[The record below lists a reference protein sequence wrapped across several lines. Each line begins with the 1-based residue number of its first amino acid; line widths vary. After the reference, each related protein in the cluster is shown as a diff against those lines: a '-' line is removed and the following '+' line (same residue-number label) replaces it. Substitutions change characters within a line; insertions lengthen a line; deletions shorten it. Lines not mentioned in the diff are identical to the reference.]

1 MSSTDLNQSYADL
14 VDTPDPYPLSAD
26 DFMGRTQPPASRLL
40 ASRLRRAIRAGEY
53 TQGDALPSQRALA
66 EEHGIAQN
74 TAREALRLLA
84 DEGLVIA
91 EHGRGVFVRAPFSQ
105 VDNDL
110 GRHRISETK
119 MTATE
124 KSAPQLHPSGP
135 VYDIAGRIFVCL
147 RMAFETTGYVGAWL
161 VTDHRLVIEWQNGPT
176 VATVLEQV
184 LPHTSPDAP
193 ESVRGVAGLRLLHRT
208 TDNEAELTWL
218 PSPSAHVMLRRL
230 SAQVPSAT

>member
-1 MSSTDLNQSYADL
+1 MEWQMSSTDLNQSYAVL
-14 VDTPDPYPLSAD
+14 MDTPGPYVLSAD

-53 TQGDALPSQRALA
+53 SQGDALPSQRALA

-105 VDNDL
+105 VDNDH
-110 GRHRISETK
+110 GQHRISEAE
-119 MTATE
+119 MTPSE
-124 KSAPQLHPSGP
+124 RSASQLHPSGP
-135 VYDIAGRIFVCL
+135 AYDIAGRIFVCL

-161 VTDHRLVIEWQNGPT
+161 VTDHRLVIEWQGGPT
-176 VATVLEQV
+176 VAEVLDQV
-184 LPHTSPDAP
+184 LPHTYPDAP
-193 ESVRGVAGLRLLHRT
+193 ESVVGVAGLRVRHRT
-208 TDNEAELTWL
+208 ADDEAELTWL
-218 PSPSAHVMLRRL
+218 PSPTAHVLLRRI
-230 SAQVPSAT
+230 SE